1 VTPDEFIT
9 RYPRLW
15 HMAELGSWPTIE
27 AHGLR
32 STTALLDLFEVTG
45 SEREA
50 LEACHRRESVTIIH
64 SDYGQAVVRD
74 QKPII
79 PLVLGRVLT
88 DMSAEEWY
96 RTLNRRVFFW
106 VNERRLEKMLK
117 APPYR
122 GRPHSVL
129 VIDTAE
135 MLARHMPDITLSP
148 INSGATHP
156 SGSGMR
162 GSHTFR
168 SFDDYPWEERRTAAE
183 KVVEL
188 AVDYRVPDV
197 APLLIDIETRQAPA
211 QTV

>member
-1 VTPDEFIT
+1 MTPDEFIT

-15 HMAELGSWPTIE
+15 HMAELGSWSTIE
-27 AHGLR
+27 NHGLR

-45 SEREA
+45 AEREA
-50 LEACHRRESVTIIH
+50 LEGRHRRDSVTITH
-64 SDYGQAVVRD
+64 PEHGRAVVRD

-79 PLVLGRVLT
+79 PLVLDRVLT
-88 DMSAEEWY
+88 DMSAEQWY

-122 GRPHSVL
+122 DRPHSVL
-129 VIDTAE
+129 VIDTAR
-135 MLARHMPDITLSP
+135 MLARHMAEITLSP

-156 SGSGMR
+156 SGSGKR

-168 SFDDYPWEERRTAAE
+168 SMAGYPWDERRRAAE
-183 KVVEL
+183 PVVEL

-197 APLLIDIETRQAPA
+197 APLLIDVETRQAPA
-211 QTV
+211 G